1 MTPPLISVS
10 CIFYRMNNYLSGWNS
25 LFPSYLRYLHNAS
38 NYHNISL
45 VSEPIRCFYC
55 FGPANNSTCAD
66 PVDPR
71 EDKNKALQVIE
82 CESGICL
89 KWTHVYNSMF
99 FYILISSFSDWFT
112 ISINLYNQLCLSL
125 VILIKWTFSSI

>member
-25 LFPSYLRYLHNAS
+25 LFPSYLRFLHNAS
-38 NYHNISL
+38 NYHYISL

-99 FYILISSFSDWFT
+99 FIFCYRVFLTGLRYPSTYITNFV
-112 ISINLYNQLCLSL
+112 YHSL
-125 VILIKWTFSSI
+125 F